1 MSIDTGQQTI
11 HIGESGNRGGHGSI
25 GLSGRRG
32 IKGESKGTFLIVAAR
47 YPVCGELVC
56 LDRSTYQN
64 NYECPLCLP
73 PLPAP
78 SPCPGLCG
86 PIAECAWCASI
97 TCSIPWERRFRRAW
111 SGYSGRSSGPTS
123 EQECRNIKR
132 FRLPIDEE
140 ILIVCSWTLGG
151 LDDTLEA
158 IRTEPW

>member
-64 NYECPLCLP
+64 NYKCPLCLP
-73 PLPAP
+73 RRPALGFVVR
-78 SPCPGLCG
+78 SQSAPGAR
-86 PIAECAWCASI
+86 PF

-111 SGYSGRSSGPTS
+111 SGYSGRPSGPTS

-140 ILIVCSWTLGG
+140 ILIVCSWILGG
-151 LDDTLEA
+151 LDDMLEA